1 MSDENNNKWIG
12 THYGGISIYNENG
25 VSNID
30 EIVYTNY
37 NLKLSNHPNPF
48 NPTTTIS
55 FSIPIES
62 IVDVSVFNIKGQ
74 KVKTVANDL
83 FEKGIYSI
91 LWSGDDDNG
100 KLVSSGVY
108 IYKLNVNGKSEAMN
122 KCLLLK

>member
-1 MSDENNNKWIG
+1 FNILNSIENN
-12 THYGGISIYNENG
+12 SINNEIILNPV
-25 VSNID
+25 VSLNQ
-30 EIVYTNY
+30 NF
-37 NLKLSNHPNPF
+37 PNPF
-48 NPTTTIS
+48 NPSTTIS

-62 IVDVSVFNIKGQ
+62 KVNISIFNIKGQ
-74 KVKTVANDL
+74 KVKTVANDQ

-108 IYKLNVNGKSEAMN
+108 FYKLYVNGKTESVK